1 MAYIYQQMMKYS
13 SFSVKYCKILYSN
26 FTVNYTVTVQQ
37 VNELRG
43 FTVKLYSWTKK
54 RKIIIIK
61 KYFIFTATVK
71 LYSEMQL
78 TC

>member
-1 MAYIYQQMMKYS
+1 MMKYS

-54 RKIIIIK
+54 K
-61 KYFIFTATVK
+61 KNNNNKKNILF
-71 LYSEMQL
+71 SQL
-78 TC
+78 L